1 MKGHH
6 IALLGRKKTFQNV
19 SDLIRATDKICHE
32 LTICNARVSS
42 SHLRALPLKW
52 KNLCLQMIMIMSED
66 DDASVFLFT
75 RVVLLVCFSL
85 ISSPLGWMMFPV
97 SLEL

>member
-42 SHLRALPLKW
+42 STLASPPFK
-52 KNLCLQMIMIMSED
+52 MEEFVPPD
-66 DDASVFLFT
+66 DHDNV
-75 RVVLLVCFSL
+75 RR
-85 ISSPLGWMMFPV
+85 
-97 SLEL
+97 